1 MAKKLLVA
9 AVIVPVAL
17 AGMQLATARM
27 YEQKTEELWLQQA
40 DYITVLERD
49 TQLGVMG
56 GSERAVLRVPVESPF
71 IPVQAIDVIIDSNVS
86 FYPGWLSSTSTLQFN
101 AVMFD
106 GELVNINDELGLP
119 ELLVTGGG
127 HLLGLHSRMVI
138 PANRYDI
145 SDGNYIELG
154 DITLG
159 SALRFANNKVDFVF
173 GLDRLTVQEADHD
186 LLQLNGLT
194 LHWQQYGEKPYW
206 SVNADIQLQQL
217 AFNEMYSGFSLEQFQ
232 WQHDSVLTPANWEN
246 RMVLSAAD
254 INLRNKGQVHDVRL
268 DLSVAQM
275 NGEAAAHLL
284 SLVEDVQ
291 NGTISEDDLE
301 EALVT
306 HGQRLLAGSPRININ
321 EFSFDMVRH
330 IAYADR
336 LTGFIG
342 FDGQD
347 LDDNFVESLLT
358 GGYYAQ
364 QMLMGRLLMELN
376 AETLEREML
385 KGTGMPAEIINDS
398 GQQVSIKEGAIY
410 FNGHLVGPL

>member
-1 MAKKLLVA
+1 MAKKILAA

-17 AGMQLATARM
+17 AGLQLTTARM
-27 YEQKTEELWLQQA
+27 YEQKSEELWLQQA
-40 DYITVLERD
+40 DYVTLLERN
-49 TQLGVMG
+49 TQLGVLG
-56 GSERAVLRVPVESPF
+56 GSERAVVRVPVDSPF
-71 IPVQAIDVIIDSNVS
+71 IPVQAIDVVIDSDVS
-86 FYPGWLSSTSTLQFN
+86 FYPGWLRSTSTLQFN

-138 PANRYDI
+138 PANRYEI
-145 SDGNYIELG
+145 SDGEYIEVG

-173 GLDRLTVQEADHD
+173 GLERLNVQEADHD
-186 LLQLNGLT
+186 LLQMNGLT
-194 LHWQQYGEKPYW
+194 LRWQQQGDKPYW
-206 SVNADIQLQQL
+206 TVNADIQLQQL
-217 AFNEMYSGFSLEQFQ
+217 AFNETYNGFSLEQFQ

-254 INLRNKGQVHDVRL
+254 IDLRNKGQVRDVRL

-275 NGEAAAHLL
+275 NGEAAANLL

-291 NGTISEDDLE
+291 NGTISEDDLV

-321 EFSFDMVRH
+321 EFSFNMVRH
-330 IAYADR
+330 MAYADR

-347 LDDNFVESLLT
+347 LDENFVESLLAA
-358 GGYYAQ
+358 GYYAQ
-364 QMLMGRLLMELN
+364 HMFMSRLLMEVN
-376 AETLEREML
+376 AETLEREL
-385 KGTGMPAEIINDS
+385 LQGTGMPADIINDS
-398 GQQVSIKEGAIY
+398 GQQLSIKEGAIY
-410 FNGHLVGPL
+410 LNGHLVGPL